1 MSNISILMPVYNG
14 MPYIIE
20 AIESVL
26 SQEYTDWELIISDNG
41 STDDTRDYLDTLK
54 DSRIRIY
61 KQPINLGIFGNLNFL
76 LKETQIP
83 IAKIL
88 CADDKLMPNALKE
101 FIIFMETYPNCAIC
115 RCWKVGDLNTQGPT
129 GFGGSH
135 GDIPELL
142 NPKAAKLMFATFGN
156 VMGNL
161 STAICRPRLVLEAG
175 GFDQRLPYAGDY
187 EGWFRVAEKHGVA
200 FLTKELVF
208 IRQHEQQSTH
218 LLNRNN
224 ELCEQQNSILE
235 YIFEAIEP
243 IDKGLIRTHWTL
255 HFIAPRLS
263 FSIRLLLKGRI
274 KAALKSWRSLPANI
288 SALKAAF
295 SYPLWKSKTQ
305 ISYNTSNKLRARI
318 KELNL

>member
-14 MPYIIE
+14 MPYILE
-20 AIESVL
+20 AVESVL
-26 SQEYTDWELIISDNG
+26 AQQYTDWELIISDNG
-41 STDDTRDYLDTLK
+41 STDETINYLDSLI
-54 DSRIRIY
+54 DNRIKIF
-61 KQPINLGIFGNLNFL
+61 KQAINLGIFGNLNFL
-76 LKETQIP
+76 LQNAQAP
-83 IAKIL
+83 VAKIL
-88 CADDKLMPNALKE
+88 CADDKLMPNALKNSVS
-101 FIIFMETYPNCAIC
+101 FMATHPECAIC

-129 GFGGSH
+129 GFGGTH

-187 EGWFRVAEKHGVA
+187 EGWFRVAERYGVA
-200 FLTKELVF
+200 FITEELVF
-208 IRQHEQQSTH
+208 IRQHEQQNTQ

-224 ELCEQQNSILE
+224 ELCAQQNSILE

-243 IDKGLIRTHWTL
+243 IDKELIRTHWIL

-263 FSIRLLLKGRI
+263 FSIKLLLKGRI
-274 KAALKSWRSLPANI
+274 KAALKSWNNLPANI
-288 SALKAAF
+288 SALKAIIC
-295 SYPLWKSKTQ
+295 YPLWKSKTRL
-305 ISYNTSNKLRARI
+305 SYNTSNKLRARI